1 MTRRCA
7 NLGLMTL
14 NLLSYLG
21 ATPRLAEPPRHFGAG
36 AAVLGRVA
44 LGANAWLAAG
54 SVIRADGNDVRAG
67 DDLYLG
73 PRATVH
79 IAHDLY
85 PTLIGARVTVGEYA
99 VLHACE
105 VGDDCVIE
113 ERAVVLDGSVLEA
126 GAVLAADSV
135 VFPRTRLAGGAV
147 YAGRPAKEVRRLAPG
162 ELERLRERL
171 RARIAAHAAPYPQS
185 DLREPLAPSVFV
197 ANTARLR
204 GDVHAASRVNIW
216 YGALLD
222 ADGGQIVI
230 GEAANVQDNALLSC
244 GPGGRLEIGA
254 GTTIGHNVRL
264 HGCVIGDRSLIGIGS
279 VLAPGTRVEDDVFVA
294 AGATTTPGQVLKSG
308 NFYGGQ
314 PARVLGPLDERKR
327 ALIALTIDTYCAYAA
342 ELARVQARLAA

>member
-1 MTRRCA
+1 
-7 NLGLMTL
+7 MTL
-14 NLLSYLG
+14 NLLPYLG
-21 ATPRLAEPPRHFGAG
+21 VVPRLAAPPRHFGAG
-36 AAVLGRVA
+36 AAVIGRVA
-44 LGANAWLAAG
+44 LGGGAWLAAG
-54 SVIRADGNDVRAG
+54 SVIRADGHDVRAG

-79 IAHDLY
+79 IAHELY
-85 PTLIGARVTVGEYA
+85 PTVIGARVTVGEYA

-147 YAGRPAKEVRRLAPG
+147 YAGRPAQEVRRLAPG
-162 ELERLRERL
+162 ELPRLREQS

-185 DLREPLAPSVFV
+185 DLREPLAGSVFV

-204 GDVHAASRVNIW
+204 GDVHAGDRASIW
-216 YGALLD
+216 YGTLLE

-230 GEAANVQDNALLSC
+230 GADANVQDNTLASC
-244 GPGGRLEIGA
+244 SPGGRLEIGS

-264 HGCVIGDRSLIGIGS
+264 RDCVIGARCLIGIGS

-294 AGATTTPGQVLKSG
+294 AGATTTPGQVLTSG
-308 NFYGGQ
+308 NFYAGQ

-327 ALIALTIDTYCAYAA
+327 ALIALTVETYRQYAA
-342 ELARVQARLAA
+342 ELARAQARLPA